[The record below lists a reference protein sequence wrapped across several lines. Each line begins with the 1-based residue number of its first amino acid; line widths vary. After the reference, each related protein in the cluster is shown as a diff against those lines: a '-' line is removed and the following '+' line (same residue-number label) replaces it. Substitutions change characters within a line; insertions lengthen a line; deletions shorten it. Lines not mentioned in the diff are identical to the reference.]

1 MKYVRGERERSEERS
16 SIDDNEAETE
26 ESAASRPP
34 DRRFT
39 RWLLGLGAIQARRP
53 AIPLAICA
61 ILTVLGLLLA
71 ARLQLR
77 TSLDQLL
84 PESQPSVQELRRVA
98 SRTDG
103 VSNLFVVLE
112 GDDPQALRDL
122 GDSLVPKLQAIGAPW
137 VGSSADG
144 VHDAR
149 SFLQERAGLFASVE
163 ELEELRDDLQ
173 ARWDWEVGKALGT
186 NLLDEEEDDPEPI
199 AAEDRIRELAGS
211 KAELVDRYP
220 DGYFQSKDGKALV
233 VAVRTAIP
241 AGDLEDSQ
249 EVRSRVS
256 AVVEEARASSAAF
269 DEIRIGYTGDL
280 VTSMEEYEAVR
291 ADLVQVGALGLGLV
305 LGAVLLYYLRFRTL
319 IALAIT
325 VTAGCAWTF
334 GVTKL
339 AIGHLNVATG
349 FLVSIVAGNGINFG
363 IIYMA
368 RYLEARR
375 ADASV
380 TEAIATAHRETWL
393 PTITAALAAG
403 AAYGSLIV
411 TDFRGFKHFA
421 LIGGVGMLLC
431 WIATYALLPAVLV
444 VIEKLRPFANGGSR
458 KGFLE
463 RLRHGGTRYDAPFVF
478 LIRRFPRMVAVVG
491 MALTLAG
498 SVLVIKYVWTDP
510 IEYDM
515 KRIRNDVRQ
524 RAERMRLS
532 SLAGELVGQTTTD
545 GMAILVDRLDQVGPL
560 VETLQARRDQAP
572 QGEKPFEAVH
582 TVFDFIPEA
591 QEEKLPIL
599 GDIRDLVLRARE
611 RGAVSDADWERIA
624 PMLPPAGLGAF
635 DVDDLP
641 TDLARPFTE
650 RDGTRGRI
658 VYISPTEGES
668 TDDAKYLI
676 RWADAFRST
685 TLPNGEVI
693 LGSGRAVI
701 YADMLR
707 TVVDDAPK
715 AIFLSLGG
723 TALVVLL
730 AFRKRARAAVVIVA
744 LLVGVAWLCG
754 IFALLGLK
762 LNFLNFI
769 ALPITFGIG
778 VDYAVNIVERYGEG
792 LRRGRGVLSMMKT
805 TGGAVVLCSLT
816 TILGYVALLGSL
828 NQAVR
833 SLGTAAVLGE
843 ICCLLAAVLF
853 LPAAA
858 RLREQRRARQ
868 LES

>member
-1 MKYVRGERERSEERS
+1 MAKYVG
-16 SIDDNEAETE
+16 AEKQAVIETN
-26 ESAASRPP
+26 
-34 DRRFT
+34 
-39 RWLLGLGAIQARRP
+39 IQAEPETREQPEATSKGPFLRFLLRLGTLQAQKP
-53 AIPLAICA
+53 AIPLVVCA
-61 ILTVLGLLLA
+61 LLTVMGLVLA
-71 ARLQLR
+71 SRLQLR

-84 PESQPSVQELRRVA
+84 PDSQPSVQELRRVA

-112 GDDPQALRDL
+112 GDDSQKLRDF
-122 GDSLVPKLQAIGAPW
+122 GDALVPKLREIGPPW

-149 SFLQERAGLFASVE
+149 SFLQQRSGLYASE
-163 ELEELRDDLQ
+163 EDLRELRDDLQ
-173 ARWDWEVGKALGT
+173 ARWDWEVSKALGT
-186 NLLDEEEDDPEPI
+186 DLLEEDDEPPAI
-199 AAEDRIRELAGS
+199 TAQERIRELAGD

-233 VAVRTAIP
+233 VAVRTAIA
-241 AGDLEDSQ
+241 AGELESSE
-249 EVRSRVS
+249 EVLRRVS
-256 AVVEEARASSAAF
+256 HVVDEMRAQSPALGGVHV
-269 DEIRIGYTGDL
+269 GYTGDL
-280 VTSMEEYEAVR
+280 VTSMEEYQAVR

-305 LGAVLLYYLRFRTL
+305 LGAVLLFYLRFRTL
-319 IALAIT
+319 IALTIT
-325 VTAGCAWTF
+325 VVAGCAWTF

-375 ADASV
+375 SNATVA
-380 TEAIATAHRETWL
+380 EAIAIAHRETWL
-393 PTITAALAAG
+393 PTVTAALAAG
-403 AAYGSLIV
+403 AAYGSLFV

-431 WIATYALLPAVLV
+431 WLATYALLPAVLV
-444 VIEKLRPFANGGSR
+444 LIEKVRPFTTSNARMG
-458 KGFLE
+458 LLQ
-463 RLRHGGTRYDAPFVF
+463 RLRHRGTRYDAPFAF
-478 LIRRFPRMVAVVG
+478 LIRRFPRAVAITG
-491 MALTLAG
+491 LAMTLGG
-498 SVLVIKYVWTDP
+498 SVFVVKYVWTDP

-515 KRIRNDVRQ
+515 KRIRNDVRTRQ
-524 RAERMRLS
+524 ERMRLS
-532 SLAGELVGQTTTD
+532 SLAGQLVGQTTTD
-545 GMAILVDRLDQVGPL
+545 GMAIVVDRLDQVPPL
-560 VETLQARRDQAP
+560 VDALEARRDEAP
-572 QGEKPFEAVH
+572 AGEKPFEAVH
-582 TVFDFIPEA
+582 TIFDFVPEKQA
-591 QEEKLPIL
+591 SKLPIL
-599 GDIRDLVLRARE
+599 AEIRDLVTRARA
-611 RGAVSDADWERIA
+611 RGVIEDADWARIE
-624 PMLPPAGLGAF
+624 PMLPPEDLAPFGIQ
-635 DVDDLP
+635 DLP
-641 TDLARPFTE
+641 SDLARPFTE

-658 VYISPTEGES
+658 VYIQPTQGES
-668 TDDAKYLI
+668 TDDAKYLM

-707 TVVDDAPK
+707 TVVSDAPK
-715 AIFLSLGG
+715 AIFLSLGA
-723 TALVVLL
+723 TTLVVLL
-730 AFRKRARAAVVIVA
+730 AFRKRGRAAVVVGA
-744 LLVGVAWLCG
+744 LLVGVAWLC
-754 IFALLGLK
+754 ALLALFHLK

-778 VDYAVNIVERYGEG
+778 VDYAVNVVQRYGESA
-792 LRRGRGVLSMMKT
+792 RRGASVIHVLKT

-833 SLGTAAVLGE
+833 SLGMAAVLGE

-858 RLREQRRARQ
+858 RLRERKRERQ
-868 LES
+868 LEA